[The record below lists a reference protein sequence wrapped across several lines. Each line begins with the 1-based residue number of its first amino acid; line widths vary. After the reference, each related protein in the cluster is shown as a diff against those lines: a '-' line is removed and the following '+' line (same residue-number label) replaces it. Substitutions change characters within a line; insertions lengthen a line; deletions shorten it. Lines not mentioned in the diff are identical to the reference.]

1 MGKEIDGRTEKKGG
15 RAIEKSSAVGP
26 KTRQDE
32 KKVGFT
38 GQKTRACPR
47 KIARKRTKNGEKR
60 EKRRFWSEK
69 GGVGGGEKMGFIA
82 DFATL

>member
-1 MGKEIDGRTEKKGG
+1 MRKGEYEGKREGRSL
-15 RAIEKSSAVGP
+15 EKSLEVGP

-38 GQKTRACPR
+38 GRKTSAVSR
-47 KIARKRTKNGEKR
+47 KIARNRVRNEEKR

-69 GGVGGGEKMGFIA
+69 GGVGSGEKMSFTT